1 LFGEEMRKLLLVWAV
16 FAGLLLTTAS
26 ASAATPLKY
35 TFAVVPQFNASR
47 LHQEWMPVLQ
57 RISRE
62 TGILLELKL
71 VNSLSLFEAELK
83 QGSADFAYVNPYH
96 VVMSKS
102 AQGYIPLLR
111 DSTPLFGILLAR
123 RDSPFK
129 TAYDLN
135 NQTIAFPAAN
145 AFGASLYL
153 RALLTEKIGIR
164 FNTRYLGTHSNAFR
178 HLVRNE
184 VAAAGSVSS
193 AFNDELP
200 ELREQL
206 QVIYKTPE
214 VASHPLVVHPRVS
227 AAVRDAIKQAF
238 LDLSKDEAGRALLK
252 EIRFPHPVM
261 ASYAQDYQPL
271 EALKLQKYLVN
282 ESQ

>member
-1 LFGEEMRKLLLVWAV
+1 MRKLLQGQIWVLYV
-16 FAGLLLTTAS
+16 GLLFAAAS
-26 ASAATPLKY
+26 TFAATPFKY
-35 TFAVVPQFNASR
+35 TFTVVPQFNPSQ
-47 LHQEWMPVLQ
+47 LHQEWTPVLQ

-62 TGILLELKL
+62 TGIVLELKL
-71 VNSLSLFEAELK
+71 VSTFSLFEEELK
-83 QGSADFAYVNPYH
+83 KGSADFAYVNPYH

-102 AQGYIPLLR
+102 AQGYMPILR
-111 DSTPLFGILLAR
+111 DSTPIFGILLTR

-129 TAYDLN
+129 TAHDLN
-135 NQTIAFPAAN
+135 EQTIAFPAAN
-145 AFGASLYL
+145 AFAASLYM
-153 RALLTEKIGIR
+153 RALLAEQIGIR
-164 FNTRYLGTHSNAFR
+164 FSTRYLSTHSNVFR
-178 HLVRNE
+178 HLARNE

-206 QVIYKTPE
+206 QIIYKTPE

-252 EIRFPHPVM
+252 EIRFPNPVL
-261 ASYAQDYQPL
+261 ANYAKDYQPL
-271 EALKLQKYLVN
+271 EALKLQKYFVT
-282 ESQ
+282 ESR